1 MKEIKITH
9 QIIKI
14 DDPYESFQSRQS
26 QRDPINY
33 NLLVNK
39 P

>member
-1 MKEIKITH
+1 MKETIITY
-9 QIIKI
+9 QVIKI

-26 QRDPINY
+26 QRDPIDY
-33 NLLVNK
+33 NLLVNR